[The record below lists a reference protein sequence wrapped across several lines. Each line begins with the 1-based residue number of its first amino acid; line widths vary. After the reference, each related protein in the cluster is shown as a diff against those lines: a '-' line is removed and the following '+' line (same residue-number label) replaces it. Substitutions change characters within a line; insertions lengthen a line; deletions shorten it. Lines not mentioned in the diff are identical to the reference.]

1 MLKNIRF
8 VEVSNCVTDIILAL
22 VLSTL
27 AYKLQHM
34 PSTNAFTHAWEN
46 FFIAMAI
53 ATLLGGFGHLLSH
66 YFDKYLLM
74 ISWLMVIWGTFYIE
88 QYMLNSIWQHPILN
102 SLLFLKS
109 LLLSFWL
116 MRMRLFLPTII
127 SLIIGLALIVCSVL
141 SFLYW
146 EKGIIGYG
154 VMIVAIL
161 SSSFAGFV
169 RARRIN
175 LAAWFDANDLAHVIS
190 AFSFIGMYLGICK
203 IVG

>member
-8 VEVSNCVTDIILAL
+8 VEVSNCVTDVILAF
-22 VLSTL
+22 VLSIL

-34 PSTNAFTHAWEN
+34 PSSNAFTNAWEN
-46 FFIAMAI
+46 FFTAMSV

-66 YFDKYLLM
+66 YLDKYLLM
-74 ISWLMVIWGTFYIE
+74 VSWLMVIWGTFYIE
-88 QYMLNSIWQHPILN
+88 HYMLNSIWQHPILN
-102 SLLFLKS
+102 SILFLKS
-109 LLLSFWL
+109 LTLSFWL
-116 MRMRLFLPTII
+116 MRIRLFLPTII
-127 SLIIGLALIVCSVL
+127 SLIIGLAVIVCSVL

-161 SSSFAGFV
+161 SSSLAGFV
-169 RARRIN
+169 RARKIN
-175 LAAWFDANDLAHVIS
+175 LASWFDANDLAHVIS